1 MLFILK
7 STSIRYLLAFI
18 FIAFLLACST
28 KKDKF
33 INRQFQALN
42 TDNNVLFNGNIALDA
57 GLADIVLNYG
67 DNYWE
72 TLPIERMQ
80 PAEEEILPGQS
91 KNANFQKAEEKAT
104 KAIQIRS
111 MLIGGSEKNPEMDE
125 AYLLLGKSRYYDRR
139 YVPAL
144 EAFNYILY
152 KNADSDK
159 IYEAKIWREK
169 TNVRLEND
177 ALAVNNLTK
186 LLNEIDFKDQ
196 IFADANA
203 TLAQAYLNL
212 EQKDSAISKL
222 KKATEFTKKNE
233 EKARYRFILAQLY
246 ESLDQSETSFQAYQS
261 VIDMKRKSPRQYVI
275 HAQIKQAQQ
284 FDYTKGDTL
293 LFLAEYNKLLEDRE
307 NRPFLDFLHHQKA
320 LFYDKQ
326 NNDKQAVS
334 NYNKS
339 LSFQSNDKYL
349 MASNYRNMAEI
360 YFYQSAY
367 QTSGKYFDSTLVLLN
382 QRSREFKS
390 IKKKR
395 DNLEDVI
402 KYEGI
407 AQRNDSIINIF
418 SLSSDDKKAFF
429 EDYITKIKKQD
440 ALVLEKE
447 KALNESRENEANNAN
462 ASSQNQLSITNKAS
476 FGSTSS
482 KSSTFYFYNPSSVEF
497 GKIEFAKKWGKR
509 APEGN
514 WRLAKGKK
522 VDVEEEEVVAE
533 KGDDKKTDKKE
544 DIRYSS
550 DFYIGQMPQSQKEI
564 DSIAKERNY
573 AYYQLGVIYKEKFK
587 EYQLAADRLEILL
600 KSKPE
605 ERLVLPAMY
614 NLYKIYEIID
624 PVKALAMKD
633 NIIAEFPDSRYAQI
647 LSKTGTSAENLIDDP
662 EVVYKNIFNDYQAG
676 AYRKVIVD
684 IEPAIEKFTG
694 EETLPKFELLKAND
708 VGKINGVFEYKKAL
722 NYVALTYPNSEEGK
736 EAELLLSDNIPYLE
750 SLYFDQVEP
759 TGFKVLYQADNLEDK
774 KTKVVIDK
782 VNKFI
787 KDRNQGQLTTSI
799 DLYLME
805 KNFFVI
811 HGLVD
816 EEYAKGVVSIL
827 KEFKDYKITEPTVII
842 SSENYKIVQIRKNI
856 NEYLDPTLR
865 VIPPPYVAKRKQPKQ
880 AEDRQEIV
888 IPTKNKKNTKPS
900 QSSDSMRPPSGND
913 AANDSKG
920 NINNSQ
926 NQNSQSQMMPPSP
939 ANPKKG

>member
-18 FIAFLLACST
+18 FLAFLIACST

-42 TDNNVLFNGNIALDA
+42 TDSNVLFNGNVALDA

-104 KAIQIRS
+104 KAIQLRS

-169 TNVRLEND
+169 TNVRLDYD

-212 EQKDSAISKL
+212 EQKDSAISRL

-429 EDYITKIKKQD
+429 EDYITKIKNQD

-447 KALNESRENEANNAN
+447 KAINESRENEANNAN

-476 FGSTSS
+476 FGATSS

-550 DFYIGQMPQSQKEI
+550 DFYIGQLPQSQKEI

-624 PVKALAMKD
+624 PSKALAMKD

-647 LSKTGTSAENLIDDP
+647 LSKTGTSADNLIDNP

-865 VIPPPYVAKRKQPKQ
+865 VIPPPYVAKRKQPKR

-888 IPTKNKKNTKPS
+888 IPTKNKKNTKPA

-926 NQNSQSQMMPPSP
+926 NQNSQSQMMSPSP